1 MDGLPEILQWLP
13 TGAFGFLL
21 VVARVGSA
29 LLTGPALGEN
39 EIPPTVRAA
48 LAALLSI
55 LVYPLLQDRLPPPPD
70 SIAVLAGLIVVE
82 VLVGAWIGFM
92 ARVLVAA
99 LSMAGSIVSF
109 LIGLSSV
116 LQIDPSVGS
125 QVAALQRFMG
135 LAAIALLFSSG
146 LYILPIQAIIGSY
159 DAVPPGRVFDVGGAA
174 ELVIRAITDSFGL
187 SLRLAA
193 PFVVTFMVWQA
204 VMGFVSLLVPNI
216 QVHVVSAPAQI
227 LGGLALLAVACSM
240 MFGTW
245 SAGTLKAFSSL
256 PGL

>member
-1 MDGLPEILQWLP
+1 MDGLPGILQWLP

-29 LLTGPALGEN
+29 VLTGPALGES
-39 EIPPTVRAA
+39 EIPATVRAA
-48 LAALLSI
+48 LAGLLSI
-55 LVYPLLQDRLPPPPD
+55 LVYPLLQDKLPVVPE
-70 SIAVLAGLIVVE
+70 SVTVLAGLIVLE
-82 VLVGAWIGFM
+82 VVIGAWMGFM

-99 LSMAGSIVSF
+99 LAMAGTVISF
-109 LIGLSSV
+109 MIGLSSV
-116 LQIDPSVGS
+116 LQIDPSAGS
-125 QVAALQRFMG
+125 QVPALQRFMG
-135 LAAIALLFSSG
+135 LAAVALLFASG

-159 DAVPPGRVFDVGGAA
+159 DTIPPGRLFDAGGAA
-174 ELVIRAITDSFGL
+174 ELVTRAITDSFGL

-204 VMGFVSLLVPNI
+204 TMGFISRLVPNI

-227 LGGLALLAVACSM
+227 LGGLALLAAACSV
-240 MFGTW
+240 MFESW
-245 SAGTLKAFSSL
+245 SAGTLKAFSAL

>member
-1 MDGLPEILQWLP
+1 MDLPGLLQSLP

-21 VVARVGSA
+21 VIARVGSA
-29 LLTGPALGEN
+29 LLTGPGLGEA

-70 SIAVLAGLIVVE
+70 SLVVLAGLIVLE
-82 VLVGAWIGFM
+82 VLIGTWIGFM
-92 ARVLVAA
+92 ARVLVSA
-99 LSMAGSIVSF
+99 LAMAGGVVSF
-109 LIGLSSV
+109 MIGLSSV

-125 QVAALQRFMG
+125 QVAALQRFMS
-135 LAAIALLFSSG
+135 LAAIALLFASG

-159 DAVPPGRVFDVGGAA
+159 DAVPPGQVFDAGGAA
-174 ELVIRAITDSFGL
+174 ELVTRAITASFGL

-204 VMGFVSLLVPNI
+204 TMGFISRLVPNI

-227 LGGLALLAVACSM
+227 LGGLALLAAACSI
-240 MFGTW
+240 MFNSW